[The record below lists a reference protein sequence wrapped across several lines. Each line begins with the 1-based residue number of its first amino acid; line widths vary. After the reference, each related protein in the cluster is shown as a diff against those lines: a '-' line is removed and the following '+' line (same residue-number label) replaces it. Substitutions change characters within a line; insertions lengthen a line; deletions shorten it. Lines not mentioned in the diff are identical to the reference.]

1 MQPHVLAAL
10 HMQRSGVVLDCE
22 LRDELTTEVVH
33 GECLVADTL
42 QYYFG
47 F

>member
-1 MQPHVLAAL
+1 MQPHVLAVL
-10 HMQRSGVVLDCE
+10 HVQRCGVVLDYE
-22 LRDELTTEVVH
+22 LRDKLTTEVVH
-33 GECLVADTL
+33 GECLVADAL